1 MSFVE
6 PSFEID
12 NKGRVICQY
21 HSNYSFF
28 MIPNKTM
35 LQEKQMEILLTCKT
49 CKHYIDDDCYFPQN
63 EINKIELDRTKRHMY
78 SCRFCGNHIDR
89 MLTVMQKLYL
99 KERFNIE
106 MPLICCSCYESLKNQ
121 KLIKDFKIQSK
132 KIKINLIISIL
143 GIIFMYLTRNFFL
156 SMPVIYMSIWFLIIL
171 SLVSF
176 LIQYFMSLSKLNS
189 MKKGKEFFKA
199 YFSENKEQNQE

>member
-12 NKGRVICQY
+12 KKGRVICQY

-28 MIPNKTM
+28 VMPDKT
-35 LQEKQMEILLTCKT
+35 LIQERQMEVLLTCKT
-49 CKHYIDDDCYFPQN
+49 CKHYFENDCYFPRK
-63 EINKIELDRTKRHMY
+63 EINRIEIDRTKRHMFI
-78 SCRFCGNHIDR
+78 CKFCGNNIDR
-89 MLTVMQKLYL
+89 MLSVMQKLYL

-106 MPLICCSCYESLKNQ
+106 IPLICCSCYESLKSH
-121 KLIKDFKIQSK
+121 KLVKDLKVKSNRIKL
-132 KIKINLIISIL
+132 NLFISIL

-156 SMPVIYMSIWFLIIL
+156 SMPAIYFSIWFLIIL

-176 LIQYFMSLSKLNS
+176 LMQYFISLSRLNS
-189 MKKGKEFFKA
+189 MKKGKKFFKA
-199 YFSENKEQNQE
+199 HFSEMD